1 MFKFRDLRADE
12 IEVRIQSI
20 LSKGDTCKGLQLL
33 LYKDSRTDATIL
45 DETVGAA
52 NWERKHYECKGNL
65 YCSVGINVNYDNPA
79 KEEKWVW
86 KDDCGAESNMEKEKG
101 EASDA
106 FKRTMAINW
115 GLGRELYTKIFIWV
129 DAKDFNCWNTGAKDK
144 YGNSVFKTNDKFFVE
159 AIKIEN
165 KKIIGL
171 AIKNA
176 STGKQVFLLKPDGEQ
191 Q

>member
-1 MFKFRDLRADE
+1 MIFRDLTADE

-20 LSKGDTCKGLQLL
+20 TSRGDVCKGLQLL

-65 YCSVGINVNYDNPA
+65 YCSVGINVNYDKPE

-106 FKRTMAINW
+106 FKRTMSINW

-129 DAKDFNCWNTGAKDK
+129 NAEDFNYWDTKQKDK
-144 YGNSVFKTNDKFFVE
+144 YGNSIFKTNDKFIVE
-159 AIKIEN
+159 AIKVEN

-171 AIKNA
+171 SIKNA
-176 STGKQVFLLKPDGEQ
+176 NTNKRVFLLKPQEK
-191 Q
+191 